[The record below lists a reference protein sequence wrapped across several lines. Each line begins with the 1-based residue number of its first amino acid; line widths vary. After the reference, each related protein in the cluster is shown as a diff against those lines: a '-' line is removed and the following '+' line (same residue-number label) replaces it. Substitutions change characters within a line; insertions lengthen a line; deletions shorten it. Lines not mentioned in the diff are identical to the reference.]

1 MTARAEDPTA
11 GTFAYEQRLPRVPL
25 PTVEESCERFLAW
38 CEPLLTDAELAQTRD
53 AVASFLRPDGEAH
66 RQHAALARYDAT
78 EGVHSWLDAFWDSRY
93 LGRRDRIALNAN
105 YFLLL
110 TDTGQ
115 DQVRRA
121 AALIAAAV
129 AYKRLLD
136 AERVP
141 PVTRSGRLLST
152 EQLKYLFSTTR
163 IPGLAQDT
171 VRSPYSPAW
180 PGPSRERHIVVLV
193 AGHAFEMAVLGAHG
207 RPHTVDELAAGLR
220 RVLETVRTAP
230 PGPSVGCL
238 TAAPRPQWARARAA
252 LLRHPVNASSLDRIE
267 RALFCVGLE
276 PTPPADAADA
286 CDRLLHGDAACRWFD
301 KSLSLIVFGDGTAG
315 LNVEHS
321 RLDGTTV
328 AEVVDAWSH
337 VLDDEAARPPV
348 SAGPPT
354 VRPLRFVLDTRLR
367 EEVREAGRAF
377 AAHAADTATAAV
389 SLPQFG
395 RERARMRRVSADGFV
410 QMAFQLAHKRAR
422 GVVGATYE
430 SVSTRTFRHGRTEAM
445 RVVTPESVRFV
456 STMDDSAAGPAVRAA
471 ALRAAV
477 AAHVARV
484 RECQEG
490 RAPEQHLWELELR
503 RCRDGG
509 RPEDAPD
516 LYRSPGWHR
525 LRDDHLSTSSVAC
538 AGASFFGF
546 GPTGPRCIGVAYAV
560 LPDRVNLY
568 LSAPRSI
575 VGELR
580 AFVDHLGPALEE
592 MWHLLAVD
600 SSSP

>member
-1 MTARAEDPTA
+1 VTARTEEPTA
-11 GTFAYEQRLPRVPL
+11 GTFAYELRLPRVPL
-25 PTVEESCERFLAW
+25 PTVEESCERFLDW
-38 CEPLLTDAELAQTRD
+38 CGPLLTEAELAQTRD
-53 AVASFLRPDGEAH
+53 AVASFLRPDGGAH
-66 RQHAALARYDAT
+66 AQHAALARYDAT

-121 AALIAAAV
+121 ATLIAAAV

-141 PVTRSGRLLST
+141 PVTRSGRPLSM

-163 IPGLAQDT
+163 IPGVAQDT
-171 VRSPYSPAW
+171 VRSPYTPEW
-180 PGPSRERHIVVLV
+180 PGPSREAHIVVLA
-193 AGHAFEMAVLGAHG
+193 AGYAYEMTVLDGNG
-207 RPHTVDELAAGLR
+207 RPYTVDQLGLGLR
-220 RVLETVRTAP
+220 RVLAEVRTAP
-230 PGPSVGCL
+230 RGPSVGCL

-252 LLRHPVNASSLDRIE
+252 LLRHPVNASTLDRIE
-267 RALFCVGLE
+267 RALFCVSLE
-276 PTPPADAADA
+276 PTPPADTTDA
-286 CDRLLHGDAACRWFD
+286 CNRLLHGDPACRWFD
-301 KSLSLIVFGDGTAG
+301 KSLTLIVFGDGTAG
-315 LNVEHS
+315 MNVEHS

-328 AEVVDAWSH
+328 AEVVDAWSR
-337 VLDDEAARPPV
+337 LPGDGAAEPPGP
-348 SAGPPT
+348 AGSPT
-354 VRPLRFVLDTRLR
+354 VRPLRFVLDERLR
-367 EEVREAGRAF
+367 EEIREAGRAF
-377 AAHAADTATAAV
+377 AAQAADTAGVVV

-395 RERARMRRVSADGFV
+395 RQQARMRRVSADGFL
-410 QMAFQLAHKRAR
+410 QMAFQLAHRRAR

-430 SVSTRTFRHGRTEAM
+430 SVSTRAFRHGRTEAM

-456 STMDDSAAGPAVRAA
+456 STMDDPAAGPAVRAA
-471 ALRAAV
+471 ALRAAL
-477 AAHVARV
+477 AAHVDRV

-516 LYRSPGWHR
+516 LYRSPGWRR
-525 LRDDHLSTSSVAC
+525 LRDDYLSTSSVTC

-568 LSAPRSI
+568 LSAPRPI
-575 VGELR
+575 AGELR
-580 AFVDHLGPALEE
+580 AFVDHLGPAVEE
-592 MWHLLAVD
+592 MWDLLAVD
-600 SSSP
+600 PAS